1 MKKIAIIGGGAVGI
15 FVAANLSDCS
25 DEITIHVY
33 EKGKRLLEKVRISG
47 GGRCNVTHDHLVPM
61 ELIKNYPRGGKS
73 LLGPFSR
80 FNCLDTY
87 YWFVER
93 GVELKTEEDGRVFP
107 TSDNSETIIECL
119 MGALSKKNLSIFTS
133 TAIRSFEH
141 TEGRFVLEDSN
152 GLMNVYDAVVVAT
165 GSGKQGYQLL
175 ENMNLELRPLLPSLF
190 TFQLEEEWVKTLSGI
205 SINNVSL
212 RIEGE
217 KIKSQGV
224 LLFTHWGISGPAVL
238 KLSAFAAQ
246 EFFEKDYNTN
256 IEINWLSLWNEE
268 EIKAEILNT
277 RSNNI
282 KKLIKNT
289 PLFELP
295 SRFWAAILEQLDI
308 HELKWA
314 DISNAKINLLMKQLI
329 ASVFKM
335 LGKSTNKEEFV
346 TCGGLDLNEINLK
359 TFSTKKIP
367 NLYVAGEA
375 LNVDAITGGFNFQ
388 AAWTGGWHIA
398 EDIKRKVKEDAF

>member
-277 RSNNI
+277 KSNNI

>member
-141 TEGRFVLEDSN
+141 TDGRFVLEDSN

-277 RSNNI
+277 KSNNI

>member
-277 RSNNI
+277 KSNNI
-282 KKLIKNT
+282 KKLIRNT